1 MRVVIREPVA
11 LAAPQKIVFTAHAAG
26 YSGIRGVPKW
36 SAEHRI
42 SHLRYPF
49 GNFRFQQVLR
59 ASHGL
64 PAAIESL
71 FDLLASSDSL
81 MILWVSA
88 MATPIDAVA
97 NWDAELKK
105 K

>member
-1 MRVVIREPVA
+1 M
-11 LAAPQKIVFTAHAAG
+11 PQA
-26 YSGIRGVPKW
+26 IRGFEECRSGLPNIALVT
-36 SAEHRI
+36 S
-42 SHLRYPF
+42 RYPF
-49 GNFRFQQVLR
+49 GNFRFHQVLR

-71 FDLLASSDSL
+71 LDLLASGDSL
-81 MILWVSA
+81 MILSVSP